1 MHLFMQN
8 GDSGI
13 HNGGPCMNI
22 PPKFYSISLQMILYL
37 SILHI
42 AEQFI
47 ISYDIWLNSKTEP
60 MLL

>member
-1 MHLFMQN
+1 MLLNMHLFMQN

-47 ISYDIWLNSKTEP
+47 ISYDI
-60 MLL
+60 